1 MKKIY
6 LKLWNLAKKYYLIG
20 RPMDVAHI
28 TWMIK
33 DALLVCKKEKLD
45 ESLLLPLVILHDV
58 GYAKVPKQNPFNL
71 DLRKA
76 HMKFGAKIARKILT
90 KLKYPKNKTNKIVH
104 YVSIHD
110 NWAFG
115 QDEIYLQDKILG
127 TFSDL
132 DYIWMA
138 TKKGFPALMKILNKN
153 PKEMIQYLQENDK
166 PIKRPFCTKTTKKLY
181 EKYLKDRTKNQ
192 IKGTII
198 S

>member
-1 MKKIY
+1 
-6 LKLWNLAKKYYLIG
+6 
-20 RPMDVAHI
+20 MDVEHI
-28 TWMIK
+28 KWMIK

-45 ESLLLPLVILHDV
+45 DTILLPLVILHDV
-58 GYAKVPKQNPFNL
+58 GYAQVPKDNPFKL

-90 KLKYPKNKTNKIVH
+90 KLKYPKNKTLKIVH

-115 QDEIYLQDKILG
+115 QNEIYFEDKILG
-127 TFSDL
+127 AFNDL
-132 DYIWMA
+132 DYMWMA

-153 PKEMIQYLQENDK
+153 KTEMIEYLQKNDK

-181 EKYLKDRTKNQ
+181 EKYINQ
-192 IKGTII
+192 LAIK
-198 S
+198 SKAQ